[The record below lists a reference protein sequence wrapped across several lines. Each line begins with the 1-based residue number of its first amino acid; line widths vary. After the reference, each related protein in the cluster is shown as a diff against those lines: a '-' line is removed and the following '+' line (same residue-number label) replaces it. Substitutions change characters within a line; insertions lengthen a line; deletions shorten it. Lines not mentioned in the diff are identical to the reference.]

1 MPLKMANTGPK
12 SKTISMLTIYRREI
26 MILPIFLC
34 FVYFIIVPIGEN
46 ISKNI
51 KEKNE
56 GGVISSWYK

>member
-1 MPLKMANTGPK
+1 MANTGPK
-12 SKTISMLTIYRREI
+12 SKTIRMPTIYRREI